1 MAMLQMTWQPNL
13 LKSSKRKYGSPPLGL
28 RNLGNTCYLNSVLQC
43 LTYTPP
49 LANFCLR
56 QLHSSV
62 CDSKAGKQKEEC
74 PFCILERRIALSLNS
89 EAVSDAPLK
98 INSYLRVYGE
108 HFHTGRQEDAHEF
121 LRYVIDACHN
131 TCLRIKKLQQQQ
143 QQRGKFGTANG
154 GDISW
159 SAETV
164 VKETFGGELQ
174 SQVKCLSCGV
184 ESNKIDEI
192 MDISIDIL
200 HCGSLREALQKFFQ
214 PEVLDGN
221 NKYKCD
227 NCKNLVSARKQMS
240 IHQAPNVLVVQ
251 LKRFEGM
258 SGGKVD
264 KSIAFDETL
273 VLSSHMSKGNKDAHP
288 EYNLFGTIVHSG
300 FSPDSGHYYAY
311 IKNATGRWYCC
322 NDSYVSVSTLQE
334 VLSEKVYIL
343 FFSRTKQRPQTMVDV
358 VNGSKSHESNGNK
371 TSITH
376 KSGCLDNSDCSKLVS
391 SQHLETC
398 NSTSGTRSFIHDSG
412 DLKRPF
418 NMKISAGRPG
428 TNGLT
433 NTLMSNVTKTPTVQR
448 SVLVKT
454 PESMKDH
461 VEREGYISTIPV
473 GSGWNN
479 STEAHQSGNYIKSVD
494 IKESSSHLSETSNSI
509 KSEVD
514 HALPVNDRRSNNSR
528 ITDKLLDPGNA
539 KFIVGMKESREAN
552 GFITVLDRKEKT
564 GLLIN
569 ERNNIS
575 QQSADVL
582 STKKSPASLH
592 INNGENGHSAVVSKE
607 GIPKANSS
615 GIMTVSDKNLNCQ
628 GLQNGEIMGSN
639 NSCMKRKKENGPSYI
654 FLERGNQ
661 SRAEVEAFKEVIGK
675 EASVVLCTCG
685 WSDEVQSFMH
695 ARKKLCQEAGNAALN
710 DLEMKNLLI
719 SQAKRNFI
727 SRVPESLKA
736 RLVERLKLFSQA
748 KQSPGT

>member
-1 MAMLQMTWQPNL
+1 MAMLQMSWQPNL

-43 LTYTPP
+43 LTYTSP

-62 CDSKAGKQKEEC
+62 CDSKARKQKEC

-89 EAVSDAPLK
+89 DAASDAPLK
-98 INSYLRVYGE
+98 INSYLRVYAE
-108 HFHTGRQEDAHEF
+108 HFRAGRQEDAHEF

-143 QQRGKFGTANG
+143 RGKANG
-154 GDISW
+154 GNISW

-164 VKETFGGELQ
+164 VKEIFGGALQ

-192 MDISIDIL
+192 MDISLDIL

-227 NCKNLVSARKQMS
+227 NCKKLVAARKQMS

-334 VLSEKVYIL
+334 VLSEKVYLL
-343 FFSRTKQRPQTMVDV
+343 FFSRTKQRPRTMVDV
-358 VNGSKSHESNGNK
+358 VNRSKSHESNGNK

-376 KSGCLDNSDCSKLVS
+376 KSGCLYNSDCSKLVS
-391 SQHLETC
+391 SQQLKTF
-398 NSTSGTRSFIHDSG
+398 NSSSGTRSFIHESG

-418 NMKISAGRPG
+418 NMKISASRPG

-433 NTLMSNVTKTPTVQR
+433 NTLMPNGTKMPTDQR

-454 PESMKDH
+454 PESMKDP
-461 VEREGYISTIPV
+461 VEREGYNSTV

-479 STEAHQSGNYIKSVD
+479 STEAHQSCDYIKSVD
-494 IKESSSHLSETSNSI
+494 IKESSRHLSETSYLT
-509 KSEVD
+509 KSEIGQT
-514 HALPVNDRRSNNSR
+514 LPINDSRSSDSG
-528 ITDKLLDPGNA
+528 ITDKPLAPGNA
-539 KFIVGMKESREAN
+539 KFIIGMKESREAN
-552 GFITVLDRKEKT
+552 GFIAALDRNEKT

-569 ERNNIS
+569 ERNSIS
-575 QQSADVL
+575 QQSTAVL

-592 INNGENGHSAVVSKE
+592 ISNGENGDSAVESEE
-607 GIPKANSS
+607 GIPKANGS
-615 GIMTVSDKNLNCQ
+615 GISDKNFNCQ
-628 GLQNGEIMGSN
+628 GLQNGEIMGSD
-639 NSCMKRKKENGPSYI
+639 NSCMKRKKESGPSYI
-654 FLERGNQ
+654 FLERDGQ
-661 SRAEVEAFKEVIGK
+661 SRAEVEAFKEVIAK
-675 EASVVLCTCG
+675 EASVVLRTCG

-710 DLEMKNLLI
+710 DLEMKDLLI

-736 RLVERLKLFSQA
+736 RLIERLKLFSQE
-748 KQSPGT
+748 KQSPGS

>member
-1 MAMLQMTWQPNL
+1 MLQMTWQPNL
-13 LKSSKRKYGSPPLGL
+13 LKSLKRKYGSPPLGL

-62 CDSKAGKQKEEC
+62 CDSKAGKQKKDEC

-121 LRYVIDACHN
+121 LRYFIDACHN
-131 TCLRIKKLQQQQ
+131 TCLRIKNLQQQ
-143 QQRGKFGTANG
+143 QQRGKIGTANG
-154 GDISW
+154 GNISW

-164 VKETFGGELQ
+164 VKEIFGGALQ
-174 SQVKCLSCGV
+174 SQLKCLSCGV

-192 MDISIDIL
+192 MDISLDIL

-227 NCKNLVSARKQMS
+227 NCKKLVAARKQMS
-240 IHQAPNVLVVQ
+240 IHQAPNVLVVH

-334 VLSEKVYIL
+334 VLSEKVYML
-343 FFSRTKQRPQTMVDV
+343 FFSRTKQRPRTMVDV
-358 VNGSKSHESNGNK
+358 VNRSKSHESNGNK

-391 SQHLETC
+391 SQQMETC
-398 NSTSGTRSFIHDSG
+398 DSTSGTRSFIHESG

-418 NMKISAGRPG
+418 NMKISASRPG

-433 NTLMSNVTKTPTVQR
+433 NTLMSNGTKTPTVQR
-448 SVLVKT
+448 SVLLTT
-454 PESMKDH
+454 PESLKDH
-461 VEREGYISTIPV
+461 VEREGYNSTVSV
-473 GSGWNN
+473 GSVWNN
-479 STEAHQSGNYIKSVD
+479 STEAHQLGDYIKSVD
-494 IKESSSHLSETSNSI
+494 FKESSSHFSETSNSM
-509 KSEVD
+509 KSEVGQ
-514 HALPVNDRRSNNSR
+514 ALHVNDSRSGDSG
-528 ITDKLLDPGNA
+528 ITDKLLAPGNA
-539 KFIVGMKESREAN
+539 KFIVGMKDSREAN
-552 GFITVLDRKEKT
+552 GSIAALDRKEKT

-569 ERNNIS
+569 ERNSIS
-575 QQSADVL
+575 QQSTDVL
-582 STKKSPASLH
+582 SMKKSPASLH
-592 INNGENGHSAVVSKE
+592 ISNGENGHSAVESKE
-607 GIPKANSS
+607 GIPKANDS
-615 GIMTVSDKNLNCQ
+615 VSDKNFNCQ
-628 GLQNGEIMGSN
+628 GLQNGEIMGSD

-654 FLERGNQ
+654 FLERDNQ
-661 SRAEVEAFKEVIGK
+661 SRAEVEAFKEMIAK
-675 EASVVLCTCG
+675 EASVVLRTCG

-736 RLVERLKLFSQA
+736 RLIGRLKLFSQE